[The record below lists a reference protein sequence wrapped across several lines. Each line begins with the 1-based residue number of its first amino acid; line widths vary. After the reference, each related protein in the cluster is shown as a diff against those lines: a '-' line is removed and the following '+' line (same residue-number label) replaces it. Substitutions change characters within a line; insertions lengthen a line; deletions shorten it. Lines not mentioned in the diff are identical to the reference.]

1 MGDLLQEANGF
12 RPGQRVKMLVE
23 TKGADHEDIEHT
35 LPAGSTGIIDSIQRF
50 TNDQGVNF
58 AIWIPV
64 NEKEVSGIINQFDE
78 LDGPITNFIE
88 PL

>member
-1 MGDLLQEANGF
+1 MGDQLKEANGF

-35 LPAGSTGIIDSIQRF
+35 LPAGSTGIIDTIERF

-58 AIWIPV
+58 AIWIPID
-64 NEKEVSGIINQFDE
+64 EKGGRGIINQFDE
-78 LDGPITNFIE
+78 LDGPISNFIE
-88 PL
+88 QL